1 MVITP
6 SVTKRIVVEVNRLV
20 FLFEHGETDVEP
32 AGIVVVITISVVLL
46 SVQLMVVVG
55 GEVNNPPFR
64 TK

>member
-1 MVITP
+1 MIIP
-6 SVTKRIVVEVNRLV
+6 SVTKRIVGEVNRLV
-20 FLFEHGETDVEP
+20 FLFVDGETDVKP

>member
-1 MVITP
+1 MVIIP
-6 SVTKRIVVEVNRLV
+6 SVTKRIVGEVNRLV
-20 FLFEHGETDVEP
+20 FLSEHGETDVEP

-46 SVQLMVVVG
+46 SLQLTVVVG